1 LTIGNKQNIKKI
13 SIMKKHL
20 LIIPALFFSFVVFS
34 QGIEFEQ
41 GTWKEVLAKAE
52 QTHKP
57 IFVDVYTA
65 WCGPCKM
72 MSKQTFPLEQ
82 VGKVYNANFVC
93 YQVDAEKGEGIEI
106 AGKYNVEAY
115 PTYLFIK
122 ANGTLFSK
130 ASGFMNAEDF
140 IEVSK
145 SALAEM
151 NDLKPMEEWDKEY
164 LQKKND
170 PKFILDYMNKRSKFG
185 LSNASLFDEYL
196 KLIPEEERTSSVVVK
211 MYMKELLNIKVNSFA
226 FENLQKNKIKF
237 PATLPVDS
245 YLEIWVLNTV
255 HEAAYSKNEKLL
267 VTALS
272 IYDQVKT
279 PTSKCKDEIYME
291 YYQITGETG
300 KYVKYASS
308 FCNNELMKLSP
319 DSIFNKDKMMVKL
332 YEQQQQWMTPDVI
345 AQVIGLLDSF
355 QIRTDSA
362 FLMEQM
368 NQMPITMA
376 HAERDK
382 ISKSLNEIAWQ
393 IFEKVSDKKV
403 LKDALTWSKRSL
415 ELIPDN
421 PAYLDTYANLLYKL
435 GRKKEAIAKEKEA
448 LDYSKKGNTDE
459 SKGYEETLRKMNAGE
474 KTWK

>member
-1 LTIGNKQNIKKI
+1 
-13 SIMKKHL
+13 MKKQL
-20 LIIPALFFSFVVFS
+20 LIIPALFFSILVFS

-72 MSKQTFPLEQ
+72 MSKQIFPLQE
-82 VGKVYNANFVC
+82 VGKVYNANFIC
-93 YQVDAEKGEGIEI
+93 YQLDAEKGEGIEI
-106 AGKYNVEAY
+106 ARKYQVEAY

-122 ANGTLFSK
+122 ANGALFSK
-130 ASGFMNAEDF
+130 VTGYMKSENF

-170 PKFILDYMNKRSKFG
+170 PKFILDYINKRTKLGF
-185 LSNASLFDEYL
+185 SNASLFDEYL
-196 KLIPEEERTSSVVVK
+196 KLIPEEERTSEIVVK
-211 MYMKELLNIKVNSFA
+211 IYMKEARQMKVNSFA
-226 FENLQKNKIKF
+226 YENLKKNKIKF
-237 PATLPVDS
+237 LTKLAVDS
-245 YLEIWVLNTV
+245 YLNDAILNTV
-255 HEAAYSKNEKLL
+255 HEAAKSKNEKLL
-267 VTALS
+267 ETAIS
-272 IYDQVKT
+272 AYDQLAKT
-279 PTSKCKDEIYME
+279 PTSKYKDEIYME

-319 DSIFNKDKMMVKL
+319 DSIFSKDKEMFQNFEKMIVSPEVL
-332 YEQQQQWMTPDVI
+332 
-345 AQVIGLLDSF
+345 ALLDSA
-355 QIRTDSA
+355 QIDMINESKA
-362 FLMEQM
+362 S
-368 NQMPITMA
+368 IA
-376 HAERDK
+376 HYERDK
-382 ISKSLNEIAWQ
+382 VSKSLNEVAWQ
-393 IFEKVSDKKV
+393 IFEKVSDVKV
-403 LKDALTWSKRSL
+403 LKDALSWSKRSL
-415 ELIPDN
+415 ELIPN
-421 PAYLDTYANLLYKL
+421 NSMYLDTYANLLYKL
-435 GRKKEAIAKEKEA
+435 GRKKEAISKEKEA
-448 LDYSKKGNTDE
+448 LTYSNKENLDE